1 MTAPSRSKMTA
12 AEIQELTRKRLDHAS
27 ARLDAKAPGWSAG
40 EGGKTQSTGS
50 SPVLTS
56 TIRLKVTDVGTYE
69 RNPRQA
75 THERIVELKES
86 IRLNGIEQ
94 IVTVTKRPNTVRY
107 VVAKGGNTRLL
118 AAQALYDETKDP
130 AFLYRDFLVIDYPG
144 EATLLAAHLRENDQ
158 RADLCFWDKA
168 KGYLDLKAELEREA
182 GAPLSLREFSRILSE
197 GGTSIGHVL
206 LSTFKFA
213 VERLEGLG
221 PAAAL
226 LTGRDVAMRIQPRI
240 GAITRLAVKFGR
252 DDAWVQERLVEPELE
267 AARAAWER
275 KGALDVDRIVEGI
288 HQRLA
293 EELLVTRSG
302 LETML
307 GVADKV
313 PQASAIE
320 LRATAVPQKQSN
332 LFAKGPSSSGTEP
345 GHRTRSDGSADSVGT
360 RSQLSG
366 EAEADRPSFPDAL
379 EQEPA
384 VADTHTRHDEQQD
397 RERAQSACGDCG
409 VEQPRTSR
417 NPSAERSHDESLM
430 QAGSPAG
437 TAESV
442 QERLWAALSRFV
454 EYCGLTRSLRAAPPL
469 PYGFMV
475 EPPELPD
482 GAPLD
487 LAATR
492 DDTARH
498 RYHGWWWLANL
509 SQQNTPAGLAV
520 VPDGSFARII
530 ETDEAWARAC
540 ETGIGEPLLRDR
552 FDLLVSALLNPDHV
566 PGGLFFEV
574 LAAARAFRDR
584 HRSRFVDQFWREQG
598 VGDDVLQLHTKAVEE

>member
-1 MTAPSRSKMTA
+1 MTAPSRTKMTA
-12 AEIQELTRKRLDHAS
+12 ADIQELTKKRLDHAS
-27 ARLDAKAPGWSAG
+27 ARLEAKAPGWNASEAG
-40 EGGKTQSTGS
+40 ANQSTAS

-56 TIRLKVTDVGTYE
+56 TIRLKVTDVATYE

-94 IVTVTKRPNTVRY
+94 IVTVTKRPNTTRY

-168 KGYLDLKAELEREA
+168 KGYLELKAELEREA
-182 GAPLSLREFSRILSE
+182 GAPLSLREFSRMLSE

-213 VERLEGLG
+213 VDRLDSLG
-221 PAAAL
+221 SAAVA
-226 LTGRDVAMRIQPRI
+226 LTGRDVAARIQPRI
-240 GAITRLAVKFGR
+240 GAITRLAVKLGR
-252 DDAWVQERLVEPELE
+252 DDAWVQERLMEPELE
-267 AARAAWER
+267 LARTSWER
-275 KGALDVDRIVEGI
+275 RGTLDVDRIIEAI

-293 EELLVTRSG
+293 DELLVTRAG

-313 PQASAIE
+313 PQASGVE
-320 LRATAVPQKQSN
+320 LRATAVPQKQSK
-332 LFAKGPSSSGTEP
+332 LFSTQPSSSGTEP
-345 GHRTRSDGSADSVGT
+345 ERFTQRGATAIGSSSRVS
-360 RSQLSG
+360 R
-366 EAEADRPSFPDAL
+366 EAERDRPMLPGAPGQGAAAPDTDAG
-379 EQEPA
+379 
-384 VADTHTRHDEQQD
+384 HDEQQD
-397 RERAQSACGDCG
+397 IDQAQSVSGDGG
-409 VEQPRTSR
+409 VEHSHTPLHPAT
-417 NPSAERSHDESLM
+417 ERSLDESPTH
-430 QAGSPAG
+430 AGPRSG
-437 TAESV
+437 TTESV

-454 EYCGLTRSLRAAPPL
+454 EQCGLTRSLRAAPPL

-475 EPPELPD
+475 EPPDLPD

-492 DDTARH
+492 DDKARH

-530 ETDEAWARAC
+530 ETDESWARAC
-540 ETGIGEPLLRDR
+540 ETHIGEPLLRDR
-552 FDLLVSALLNPDHV
+552 FDLLVSALLNPDHI

-598 VGDDVLQLHTKAVEE
+598 VGDDVLQLHSKAVEE